1 MKKMILTVMAVLSM
15 TITTFAKDENA
26 NANNAMSAFD
36 MSVKMNKLSQALNL
50 TTDQT
55 ESVADVHHTFC
66 GEMMVAAQ
74 AGNEDQ
80 KDLMIKAVNKDLKY
94 MHYILNKEQY
104 RKYVMVLNATL
115 LNRGLDITK

>member
-1 MKKMILTVMAVLSM
+1 MKKMIWTVMAVLSM

-74 AGNEDQ
+74 ANDDDRKE
-80 KDLMIKAVNKDLKY
+80 LMMKAVNKDLKY
-94 MHYILNKEQY
+94 MHYILNKDQY
-104 RKYVMVLNATL
+104 RKYLLILNATL
-115 LNRGLDITK
+115 NNRGLNFIK

>member
-1 MKKMILTVMAVLSM
+1 
-15 TITTFAKDENA
+15 
-26 NANNAMSAFD
+26 
-36 MSVKMNKLSQALNL
+36 
-50 TTDQT
+50 
-55 ESVADVHHTFC
+55 
-66 GEMMVAAQ
+66 MMVAAQ

-115 LNRGLDITK
+115 LNRGLDVTK

>member
-1 MKKMILTVMAVLSM
+1 MILTVMAVLSM

-50 TTDQT
+50 TTVQT

-74 AGNEDQ
+74 ANDDDRKE
-80 KDLMIKAVNKDLKY
+80 LMMKAVNKDLKY
-94 MHYILNKEQY
+94 MHYILNKDQY
-104 RKYVMVLNATL
+104 RKYLLILNATL
-115 LNRGLDITK
+115 NNRGLNFMK

>member
-1 MKKMILTVMAVLSM
+1 MKKMILTVMAVLCM
-15 TITTFAKDENA
+15 TTTFAKDENA
-26 NANNAMSAFD
+26 NATSAMSAFD
-36 MSVKMNKLSQALNL
+36 MSVNMKKLSESLNL
-50 TTDQT
+50 TVDQI

-94 MHYILNKEQY
+94 MHYILNKDQY
-104 RKYVMVLNATL
+104 RKYLLVLNATFN
-115 LNRGLDITK
+115 NRGLNITK

>member
-15 TITTFAKDENA
+15 TTTFAKDENA
-26 NANNAMSAFD
+26 NATSAMSAFD
-36 MSVKMNKLSQALNL
+36 MSVNMDKLSETLNL
-50 TTDQT
+50 TCDQR

-94 MHYILNKEQY
+94 MHYILNKDQY

-115 LNRGLDITK
+115 NNRGLDVTK